1 MEDHMGPDRENQPK
15 QSSLRSD
22 PRLYQIGS
30 LSVLLLYGLLFLR
43 LNVSIWQ
50 TIVTLAAAHFPEDLM
65 FQETTD
71 RSNFQTRYILRH
83 PWNGTDECPAAAAY
97 RQQLRERYEKEAQT
111 LANLT
116 GWQIGEIRRAMNLAS
131 TPLTE
136 EKRWYQRLWSN

>member
-1 MEDHMGPDRENQPK
+1 
-15 QSSLRSD
+15 
-22 PRLYQIGS
+22 
-30 LSVLLLYGLLFLR
+30 V
-43 LNVSIWQ
+43 
-50 TIVTLAAAHFPEDLM
+50 
-65 FQETTD
+65 
-71 RSNFQTRYILRH
+71 
-83 PWNGTDECPAAAAY
+83 DECPAAAAY

>member
-30 LSVLLLYGLLFLR
+30 LYGLLFLR
-43 LNVSIWQ
+43 FDVSIWR
-50 TIVTLAAAHFPEDLM
+50 TIVTLAEAQFPEDLM
-65 FQETTD
+65 FQETMD
-71 RSNFQTRYILRH
+71 RSFFQTRYIPRH
-83 PWNGTDECPAAAAY
+83 PWHGTDECPAAAY

-116 GWQIGEIRRAMNLAS
+116 GWQIGEIGRAMNFAS